1 MDAGLFARSGAGELS
16 LSSAHATGAD
26 RPQQSFWL
34 DQAVNGLRRAQ
45 PEFSAASPLAA
56 WQRRALIGLSF
67 AVPLAVW
74 LAPQAMLGVAI
85 FGLALPVICA
95 ALVKIYALWTILTVR
110 TDVASVRPL
119 AALAEDD
126 LPAYSLLV
134 ALFREAD
141 VAPAL
146 VAAMAALRYPVAKLE
161 ILFLVEAGD
170 IPTRSALERS
180 GLMPNMS
187 IITVPAGLPQ
197 TKPRALNYGLGFASG
212 ERIAVY
218 DAEDMPEPDQLLR
231 AVQAFA
237 ASPVPLACVQA
248 RLNVYNRDAGPVAR
262 QFTLEYCALFDA
274 ILPALAKLGWPVPL
288 GGTSNHFSRAAL
300 DAAGGWDP
308 FNVTEDA
315 DLGFR
320 LARLGHKVGLIPSTT
335 WEEAPV
341 SFSAWFGQRT
351 RWLKGWMQ
359 TYLVHTR
366 NPVKLWQ
373 DLGAWGFIGFQILM
387 AGMIASAL
395 VHPLFFGLLAAQCW
409 SGSCMGFGADG
420 AAPSSWHAGV
430 WQAGLLSLGASY
442 AAAISLA
449 MITGRRRGFGNLT
462 RAALCIPLYWL
473 AISAAAYSAVIELC
487 RSPYHWQ
494 KTAHTARPVTIS
506 APAA

>member
-1 MDAGLFARSGAGELS
+1 MEAGLFARNSSGELS
-16 LSSAHATGAD
+16 LSPAHAIVAD

-34 DQAVNGLRRAQ
+34 DQAVNGLRRAR
-45 PEFSAASPLAA
+45 PEFSAASALAN
-56 WQRRALIGLSF
+56 WQRRALIGLSII
-67 AVPLAVW
+67 VPAATW
-74 LAPQAMLGVAI
+74 MAPRAMLGMALYA
-85 FGLALPVICA
+85 LALPVFCA
-95 ALVKIYALWTILTVR
+95 ALVKIYAFWTILTGPPDAVPEL
-110 TDVASVRPL
+110 PL
-119 AALAEDD
+119 PEVCDHG
-126 LPAYSLLV
+126 LPSYSLLI
-134 ALFREAD
+134 ALYREAE

-146 VAAMAALRYPVAKLE
+146 VEAMAALRYPAAKLE

-170 IPTRSALERS
+170 MPTRSALERS
-180 GLMPNMS
+180 GLSPNMS

-197 TKPRALNYGLGFASG
+197 TKPRALNYGLTFASG

-218 DAEDMPEPDQLLR
+218 DAEDIPEPDQLLR
-231 AVQAFA
+231 AVQSFS

-248 RLNVYNRDAGPVAR
+248 RLNVYNNDGGPVAR

-274 ILPALAKLGWPVPL
+274 ILPALARIGWPVPL

-320 LARLGHKVGLIPSTT
+320 MARLGQRIGIIPSTT

-341 SFSAWFGQRT
+341 TFSAWFGQRT

-366 NPVKLWQ
+366 EPLKLWRE
-373 DLGAWGFIGFQILM
+373 LGPWGFIGFHILM

-395 VHPLFFGLLAAQCW
+395 VHPLFLAVLPAQCW
-409 SGSCMGFGADG
+409 SGSCVGLAADG
-420 AAPSSWHAGV
+420 VSTSAWRL
-430 WQAGLLSLGASY
+430 GLLSLCASY
-442 AAAISLA
+442 VAAIALA
-449 MITGRRRGFGNLT
+449 MIMGRRRGFKNLT
-462 RAALCIPLYWL
+462 GSALCIPLYWL

-487 RSPYHWQ
+487 RFPYHWQ
-494 KTAHTARPVTIS
+494 KTAHAARPVTIPV
-506 APAA
+506 PAS

>member
-1 MDAGLFARSGAGELS
+1 MDAGLFARNSPGELS
-16 LSSAHATGAD
+16 LSPAHAIVAD

-34 DQAVNGLRRAQ
+34 DQAVNGLRRAR
-45 PEFSAASPLAA
+45 PEFSAASPLVP
-56 WQRRALIGLSF
+56 WQRRVLIGLSLV
-67 AVPLAVW
+67 VPLAAW
-74 LAPQAMLGVAI
+74 LAPQAMLGVALYA
-85 FGLALPVICA
+85 LALPVFCA
-95 ALVKIYALWTILTVR
+95 ALVKIYALWAILAGPTGVPPEL
-110 TDVASVRPL
+110 PL
-119 AALAEDD
+119 ATIAEEG
-126 LPAYSLLV
+126 LPSYSLLV
-134 ALFREAD
+134 ALYREAE

-146 VAAMAALRYPVAKLE
+146 VAAMAALRYPAAKVE

-170 IPTRSALERS
+170 MPTRAALERS
-180 GLMPNMS
+180 GPSPNMS
-187 IITVPAGLPQ
+187 IITVPAGLPR
-197 TKPRALNYGLGFASG
+197 TKPRALNYGLTFASG

-218 DAEDMPEPDQLLR
+218 DAEDIPEPDQLLR

-248 RLNVYNRDAGPVAR
+248 RLNVYNSDAGPVAR

-288 GGTSNHFSRAAL
+288 GGTSNHFCRAAL

-320 LARLGHKVGLIPSTT
+320 LARLGQKIGIIPSTT

-341 SFSAWFGQRT
+341 TFAAWFGQRT

-366 NPVKLWQ
+366 DPLQLWRE
-373 DLGAWGFIGFQILM
+373 LGPWGFIGFQILM

-395 VHPLFFGLLAAQCW
+395 VHPLFFAVLSVKCW
-409 SGSCMGFGADG
+409 SGSCLGLAAGG
-420 AAPSSWHAGV
+420 AATPV
-430 WQAGLLSLGASY
+430 WQAGLLGLSASY
-442 AAAISLA
+442 TAAIALA
-449 MITGRRRGFGNLT
+449 MIMGRRRGFGTLT
-462 RAALCIPLYWL
+462 GSALCIPFYWL
-473 AISAAAYSAVIELC
+473 AISAAAYSALIELC
-487 RSPYHWQ
+487 RFPYHWQ

-506 APAA
+506 TPAA